1 MNRFSASAPEGEI
14 IDRKDLK
21 NETEN
26 ASEQVE
32 RWKKKITAAEKK
44 YEDYHNLVKEIREYY
59 KNAKKKN
66 KQNIFWSSV
75 ETLKPFL
82 YFKQPKP
89 YIRRKEKNADPVQ
102 ALACK
107 ILEKALEWD
116 LEQFDFDSVI
126 KYARNDF
133 LLSGMGVVFE
143 QYKADFSEVDGV
155 DVKKSEYVET
165 VYLSP
170 LNFLAD
176 SEKVDVWEDVSWIAK
191 IIYMT
196 KQEVLDAFG
205 KEVEDI
211 IVEDDREDYQKKNTK
226 VYEIWDKESQTIYYL
241 SKECKSKFLKVTEDP
256 LKIKGFFNCP
266 KPIFATLANDGI
278 IPVPDYSEIK
288 EQLDELDGVTGRM
301 KKIMQA
307 LKVSGC
313 YNSSFPEL
321 NSILSKDVTLVSVS
335 DFDRLKE
342 AGGIKGIIDF
352 VPIEQYVNAL
362 ASMAERRQ
370 DLTAQIYE
378 ITGVS
383 DIMRG
388 NSDANETATA
398 VTKKTNFGTLRNQDR
413 QNDMQR
419 FILDLFKI
427 KAEIICE
434 QFSPDML
441 AGFLDT
447 SEETTPEVLS
457 AAVQLLKTEKMRGMV
472 LGIET
477 DVAFN
482 QDAVAEKT
490 METVK
495 TINDMVTSAFQAISA
510 QPKLLPLYRKMVES
524 VVVTL
529 PNARQFEPVIETT
542 FQQIEQD
549 LNQPQEPQPTPEEQK
564 VQIAA
569 QKNQQEFQIKQEQNR
584 IKQEELALKKQIEDN
599 KVAMTNKE
607 AEMQYALKQQEIA
620 AGLETNANITTGYV
634 KGF

>member
-1 MNRFSASAPEGEI
+1 MNE
-14 IDRKDLK
+14 
-21 NETEN
+21 NEN
-26 ASEQVE
+26 VSDAVE
-32 RWKKKITAAEKK
+32 LWKKKIAAAEKK
-44 YEDYHNLVKEIREYY
+44 YEEYYKLIKEIREYY
-59 KNAKKKN
+59 KNAKKQN

-89 YIRRKEKNADPVQ
+89 YIRRKEKNADPAQ

-107 ILEKALEWD
+107 MLEKALEWD

-143 QYKADFSEVDGV
+143 QYKADFDEVDGV
-155 DVKKSEYVET
+155 EVKKSEYVET
-165 VYLSP
+165 VYLNP

-176 SEKVDVWEDVSWIAK
+176 SEKVDVWEDVNWIAK
-191 IIYMT
+191 VIYMT
-196 KQEVLDAFG
+196 KQEVLDTFG
-205 KEVEDI
+205 EEAEDI
-211 IVEDDREDYQKKNTK
+211 IVEDDKEDYQKKNTK
-226 VYEIWDKESQTIYYL
+226 VYEIWDKESRSIYYL
-241 SKECKSKFLKVTEDP
+241 SKECKSKFLKVTKDP
-256 LKIKGFFNCP
+256 LKIKGFFSCP

-288 EQLDELDGVTGRM
+288 EQLDELDGITSRM
-301 KKIMQA
+301 KKIMKA

-313 YNSSFPEL
+313 YDSSFSEL
-321 NSILSKDVTLVSVS
+321 ADILAKDVTLVSIS
-335 DFDRLKE
+335 DFERLKE

-352 VPIEQYVNAL
+352 VPIDQYVNAL
-362 ASMAERRQ
+362 VSLAERRQ
-370 DLTAQIYE
+370 DLMKQIYE
-378 ITGVS
+378 VTGVS

-434 QFSPDML
+434 QFSPEL
-441 AGFLDT
+441 LEGFIDAN
-447 SEETTPEVLS
+447 EAAEPEILNE
-457 AAVQLLKTEKMRGMV
+457 AVNLLKTEKMRGMV

-495 TINDMVTSAFQAISA
+495 TINDMVTSAFQAVSA

-542 FQQIEQD
+542 FQQIEQE
-549 LNQPQEPQPTPEEQK
+549 LNQPQEPQPNPEEQK
-564 VQIAA
+564 IQIAA

-607 AEMQYALKQQEIA
+607 AELQYDLKQQEIA
-620 AGLETNANITTGYV
+620 AGLKTNANITTGYV